1 MCVIPE
7 LHDGVVIVIMPD
19 SVFPIEVFPRNEFPT
34 YAVAIFVFLKY
45 VADLVYLVQ
54 VHSGQHTLQRYIH
67 SLPLL
72 YQVV

>member
-19 SVFPIEVFPRNEFPT
+19 SVLPIEVFPRNEFPT

-45 VADLVYLVQ
+45 VADLVYLV
-54 VHSGQHTLQRYIH
+54 
-67 SLPLL
+67 
-72 YQVV
+72 